1 MPRRDP
7 LSATTLAGG
16 ALLAALALV
25 LGLAA
30 YYLPVVGAV
39 LTFVTPLP
47 IAVAYLRYGWRVSAL
62 STVVADAL
70 ALMVGGPLVGIFV
83 LYACAVGLSL
93 GYGIGRAWPGG
104 RTVLLSGVVGY
115 VGTVVSLGVSILVLG
130 PHLVGEM
137 FDLTR
142 DMLVKLEEAFMAASP
157 GNDALLAQLER
168 TSALVL
174 GSPWF
179 FLNVSLLLSGF
190 MYAFVWYAV
199 CAPVLSRL
207 DFAVPAVPR
216 AAAVASWRL
225 PQSLGLACMAGYLGL
240 ALYGG
245 LVNPA
250 ISESAWLSWL
260 LLLVTLPVMV
270 HGLGLGA
277 FVATSLLP
285 SGPRRAAIFAMVT
298 AAFLVPASS
307 ILFFWAGLADL
318 ALDLRR
324 MIGSRVGRATRR
336 PGGAGAAS
344 GGEWRKAGE

>member
-1 MPRRDP
+1 MPRREP

-16 ALLAALALV
+16 ALLAALALL

-30 YYLPVVGAV
+30 YYLPLVGAV
-39 LTFVTPLP
+39 LTFVMPLP
-47 IAVAYLRYGWRVSAL
+47 IVVAYLRYGWRVSVL

-83 LYACAVGLSL
+83 LYGCAIGLAL

-115 VGTVVSLGVSILVLG
+115 VGTLVSLGVSILVLG

-174 GSPWF
+174 GNPWL

-199 CAPVLSRL
+199 SAPTLSRL
-207 DFAVPAVPR
+207 GFAVPAVPR
-216 AAAVASWRL
+216 AAAVASWQL
-225 PQSLGLACMAGYLGL
+225 PQPLGLLCVAGYLGI

-250 ISESAWLSWL
+250 ISESAWVSWL

-277 FVATSLLP
+277 FAATSLLP
-285 SGPRRAAIFAMVT
+285 SGPRRAVIFAMVT
-298 AAFLVPASS
+298 GAFLVPVSG
-307 ILFFWAGLADL
+307 ILFFWAGLADV

-324 MIGSRVGRATRR
+324 MIGSRMGRALPPTNDVE
-336 PGGAGAAS
+336 AVS